1 MYANDLAYYTGSTE
15 ASYERNS
22 ELNALQLVWRMEL
35 QDQVKAIDFSSM
47 SIMHHQL
54 YAVGLHNCTS
64 VQLNGFLF
72 LIVPIQ
78 KLVPTWPL
86 VITLRDLLLQNS
98 DPMEVGIQYSWK
110 YWKAIQE
117 AEGAP

>member
-1 MYANDLAYYTGSTE
+1 MADVYG
-15 ASYERNS
+15 ASREVS
-22 ELNALQLVWRMEL
+22 LSF
-35 QDQVKAIDFSSM
+35 D
-47 SIMHHQL
+47 
-54 YAVGLHNCTS
+54 VGLRTS
-64 VQLNGFLF
+64 HFVFSKLHHFSRY
-72 LIVPIQ
+72 PIQ

-117 AEGAP
+117 AEATS

>member
-1 MYANDLAYYTGSTE
+1 MVTT
-15 ASYERNS
+15 
-22 ELNALQLVWRMEL
+22 
-35 QDQVKAIDFSSM
+35 
-47 SIMHHQL
+47 
-54 YAVGLHNCTS
+54 

-72 LIVPIQ
+72 LIIPIQ